1 MADLVA
7 ERVAEAQSLLIQRAE
22 RLKKLLDAPH
32 NENPSEEFIKGA
44 ELVQKLIEG
53 QSELLNQMVFEAP
66 KTVIEQLRNLR
77 LATGNMDQTVVEG
90 MKSTTDA
97 IDGMLDALESMVRSR

>member
-1 MADLVA
+1 
-7 ERVAEAQSLLIQRAE
+7 
-22 RLKKLLDAPH
+22 
-32 NENPSEEFIKGA
+32 
-44 ELVQKLIEG
+44 
-53 QSELLNQMVFEAP
+53 MVFEAP